1 MREVFRKARQAAPA
15 LVFFDEIDSVVP
27 ARGSGTE
34 THVTER
40 VVSQFLTE
48 LDGLVELK
56 DVIVVAATNRP
67 DLLDRSL
74 LRPGRFDRL
83 IYIPMPDKVA
93 RQKILEIH
101 LSKMAAP
108 GVSPEWLAGQT
119 EDYSGADLE
128 MLCRE
133 AGMLALRQ
141 HIRPGMSKE
150 ELIIDEITV
159 TKEHFQEASLRIKP
173 HLSKEMMDEYM
184 QMIKNF
190 EV

>member
-1 MREVFRKARQAAPA
+1 
-15 LVFFDEIDSVVP
+15 
-27 ARGSGTE
+27 
-34 THVTER
+34 
-40 VVSQFLTE
+40 
-48 LDGLVELK
+48 
-56 DVIVVAATNRP
+56 
-67 DLLDRSL
+67 
-74 LRPGRFDRL
+74 
-83 IYIPMPDKVA
+83 MPDKVA
-93 RQKILEIH
+93 RRKILEIH

-108 GVSPEWLAGQT
+108 GVSAEWLAGLT
-119 EDYSGADLE
+119 DDYSGADLE

-150 ELIIDEITV
+150 ELIIDKITV

-173 HLSKEMMDEYM
+173 HLSREMMDEYM

>member
-1 MREVFRKARQAAPA
+1 
-15 LVFFDEIDSVVP
+15 
-27 ARGSGTE
+27 
-34 THVTER
+34 
-40 VVSQFLTE
+40 
-48 LDGLVELK
+48 
-56 DVIVVAATNRP
+56 VAATNRP

-101 LSKMAAP
+101 LSKMAAQ